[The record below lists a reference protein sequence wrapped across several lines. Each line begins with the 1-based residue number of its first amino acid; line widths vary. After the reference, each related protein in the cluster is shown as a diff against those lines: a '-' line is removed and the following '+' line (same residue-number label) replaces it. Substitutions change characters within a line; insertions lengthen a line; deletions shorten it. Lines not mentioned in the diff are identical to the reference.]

1 MKTFL
6 TIKNRAKLYVFLD
19 DYLKEVLE
27 EEEYINT
34 FQKAYEEA
42 ERVQLYGNRRFL
54 TSAMIKDWLQGLPIG
69 ISYITY
75 TTCLMLIE
83 EITGKNDI
91 NVLDEYKE
99 DMSDLDNFYWETL
112 GKIIYNHVHFDSE
125 NE

>member
-69 ISYITY
+69 ISYMTY
-75 TTCLMLIE
+75 TICLMLIG

>member
-125 NE
+125 HE